1 MKDEAQLAPAVP
13 AVSANPAAVEFPRDQ
28 YGFTSDLRAIGLS
41 AAGRVLLSQDK
52 LDVYLETLEILAKH
66 GVARFEKNTAAAKAE
81 AAERVR
87 AEQDRAAAEVA
98 AREQSILRLRAEL
111 DALTE
116 QTVQAAE
123 GAA

>member
-1 MKDEAQLAPAVP
+1 MKDEAQLAPAAP

-66 GVARFEKNTAAAKAE
+66 AVARFNKNTASAKAE
-81 AAERVR
+81 AEDRVKADKDR
-87 AEQDRAAAEVA
+87 AEAEAV
-98 AREQSILRLRAEL
+98 ARERSVLRLRAEL
-111 DALTE
+111 DALTA
-116 QTVQAAE
+116 QAA
-123 GAA
+123 GAVS

>member
-1 MKDEAQLAPAVP
+1 MKDEAQLAPAAP

-66 GVARFEKNTAAAKAE
+66 AVARFNKNTASAKAE
-81 AAERVR
+81 AEDRIKADKDR
-87 AEQDRAAAEVA
+87 AEAEVI
-98 AREQSILRLRAEL
+98 ARERSVLRLRAEL
-111 DALTE
+111 DALTA
-116 QTVQAAE
+116 QAA
-123 GAA
+123 GAVS